1 MNTKRSLGLGAGL
14 GLVLFL
20 NACSYTTQSTSGEA
34 YLQRY
39 AQQAKA
45 AGVAAAMDPEIRVS
59 ADVEPLLT
67 FPARVGVARIENGR
81 LSAMPQ
87 AEGEAWA
94 ALAERL
100 GPKWGSFVPVSP
112 LIAALAGTS
121 QTSPSDARSRC
132 DHRGDCFEAV
142 EATVRK
148 IRLGAARQHVDA
160 VLIYEVVGK
169 STSRSNPL
177 AIANIALLPM
187 FFMPSENVEADGHA
201 QAVLLDVRNGYTYG
215 FASAVTEDAA
225 FTLSSLM
232 GSSDARESVTDEAQT
247 AAALELVGEVE
258 TMARELRLD
267 LAEKRLKQLQP
278 AVQ

>member
-1 MNTKRSLGLGAGL
+1 MKTKLSLGPGTGL
-14 GLVLFL
+14 GLVLLL
-20 NACSYTTQSTSGEA
+20 NACGYTTQSTSGEA

-39 AQQAKA
+39 ARQAEA
-45 AGVAAAMDPEIRVS
+45 AGVTMAMDSEIRDS
-59 ADVEPLLT
+59 ADVEPLLA
-67 FPARVGVARIENGR
+67 FPARVGVARIERGQ

-94 ALAERL
+94 ALAEKL
-100 GPKWGSFVPVSP
+100 GPDWGSFVPVSP
-112 LIAALAGTS
+112 LIAALAETTRAGS
-121 QTSPSDARSRC
+121 SDARSRC
-132 DHRGDCFEAV
+132 GYRGDCLDAV
-142 EATVRK
+142 ERTVRK

-169 STSRSNPL
+169 SASRSNPL

-225 FTLSSLM
+225 FTLSTLID
-232 GSSDARESVTDEAQT
+232 SSDARKSVTDEAQT

-258 TMARELRLD
+258 TMARDLRLK
-267 LAEKRLKQLQP
+267 LAENRLKQLQP